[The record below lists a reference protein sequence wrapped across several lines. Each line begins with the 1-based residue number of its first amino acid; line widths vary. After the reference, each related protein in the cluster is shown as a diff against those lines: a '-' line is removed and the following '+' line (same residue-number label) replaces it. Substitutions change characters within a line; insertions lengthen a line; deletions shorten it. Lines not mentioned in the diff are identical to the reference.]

1 MAMGSGHAARGGK
14 QAALPGRAHLSALF
28 PKGRT
33 DPAGAP
39 RAGAQAAPR
48 PEPGRWFQEL
58 GYTTP
63 LRGLCC
69 PLSAL
74 QAQPPSL
81 PSGRRRF
88 PRASLT
94 RLQQPRLQTSFT
106 EQSDPCHHPR
116 SSEGPPGQPG
126 RPRDP
131 GGHPPGGPSRASGAW
146 APTGPRRSPARE
158 SQPGLGSLG
167 AHGTQEITC
176 PGVPAG
182 PREPGHEPAAS
193 TTPASWGPTP
203 HLHPELRPNPA
214 QPGQGPRAQGVV
226 LQSTGRASGPRLAQA
241 SLTRATQLPCRPSR
255 ATQTASPLP

>member
-1 MAMGSGHAARGGK
+1 MGGGRSRD
-14 QAALPGRAHLSALF
+14 PEE
-28 PKGRT
+28 
-33 DPAGAP
+33 PAGLQHCLHLDCSRGACAVHSLLCKLNP
-39 RAGAQAAPR
+39 RH
-48 PEPGRWFQEL
+48 
-58 GYTTP
+58 
-63 LRGLCC
+63 C
-69 PLSAL
+69 PVDEEGSRE
-74 QAQPPSL
+74 PPSPDSSSL
-81 PSGRRRF
+81 AGR
-88 PRASLT
+88 PASLSSPT
-94 RLQQPRLQTSFT
+94 RVITPEAVKGPLDSLGAHGTQEVTRPGVPAGPR
-106 EQSDPCHHPR
+106 E
-116 SSEGPPGQPG
+116 PG

-131 GGHPPGGPSRASGAW
+131 GGHPPGSPSRASGAW

-203 HLHPELRPNPA
+203 HLPPALRPNPA